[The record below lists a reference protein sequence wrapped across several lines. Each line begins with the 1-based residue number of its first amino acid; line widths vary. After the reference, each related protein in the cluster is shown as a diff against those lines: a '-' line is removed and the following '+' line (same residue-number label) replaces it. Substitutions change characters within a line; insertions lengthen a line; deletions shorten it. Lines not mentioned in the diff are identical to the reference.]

1 MVKYVYRFR
10 GRNAGA
16 PGAVP
21 GAPETPLAFLDS
33 CFLFSVPIG
42 GFPPH
47 ADSILRLVSP
57 SGDSSSGVLHLRCV
71 SQTGRPGPSRERR
84 PLRACARPPRSSVP
98 AALRLALAGPPGA
111 LAVPG
116 GPSTIAADPRK
127 PFSTPLRLS
136 SLFPQ
141 IRTSRALRPLWAKAP
156 CGLWGPTP
164 GAPRSWIRR
173 APVGS
178 TGTEVKSVGPP
189 GSPGSAVGRSGRG
202 MRVEHGYARE
212 APLNLV
218 RSLPPAFHLRFS
230 G

>member
-84 PLRACARPPRSSVP
+84 PLRACARPPPELRARGSAAGSGWSPGRPGCARGPFDNCCRSKKTLFHTAPSLKSFSP
-98 AALRLALAGPPGA
+98 NPHLKGSETSLGEGSLRTL
-111 LAVPG
+111 
-116 GPSTIAADPRK
+116 
-127 PFSTPLRLS
+127 
-136 SLFPQ
+136 
-141 IRTSRALRPLWAKAP
+141 
-156 CGLWGPTP
+156 
-164 GAPRSWIRR
+164 
-173 APVGS
+173 
-178 TGTEVKSVGPP
+178 GTDAW
-189 GSPGSAVGRSGRG
+189 GSPKLDPPRAGRFHGNRG
-202 MRVEHGYARE
+202 
-212 APLNLV
+212 
-218 RSLPPAFHLRFS
+218 
-230 G
+230 